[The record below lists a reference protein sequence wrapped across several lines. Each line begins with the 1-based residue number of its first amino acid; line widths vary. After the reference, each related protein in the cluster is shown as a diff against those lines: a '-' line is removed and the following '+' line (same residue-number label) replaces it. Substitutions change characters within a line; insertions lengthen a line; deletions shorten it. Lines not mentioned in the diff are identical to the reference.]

1 MKKYLFILFSFLL
14 ISVSAFAQTDEIK
27 AVASLDTNKIKVGEQ
42 TSIEL
47 IIAVPVKDNITFP
60 PLKDTLKGGVDI
72 IEVSEIDTSYE
83 DGDLPVRYLSQKLT
97 ITAWDSGF
105 YAIEPFEFKV
115 GDQTVKTNPLL
126 LEVLTVEIDAKADIK
141 DIKGIEDVPFS
152 LKEFMKLYWYWF
164 AIPFLLLLIGI
175 GIFYYIQSRP
185 EKEVTIKTVIPDVP
199 AHEWALEQ
207 LDALES
213 KKVWQNNR
221 VKDYYSDLTF
231 ILRAYIEKRF
241 DTSAL
246 EQTSDEII
254 TSLRYENMPDEAR
267 RKLMKV
273 LMIADM
279 VKFAKEIPMAS
290 ENENALVDVREFVN
304 STKII
309 EIKEDVKEEVE
320 S

>member
-1 MKKYLFILFSFLL
+1 MKKQFYILFSFLL
-14 ISVSAFAQTDEIK
+14 ITVAAFAQTDEIK
-27 AVASLDTNKIKVGEQ
+27 AFASLDSNKIKVGEQ
-42 TSIEL
+42 TTLDL

-60 PLKDTLKGGVDI
+60 PLKDSLKGGVEILD
-72 IEVSEIDTSYE
+72 VSEIDTSYE
-83 DGDLPVRYLSQKLT
+83 DGDLSVRYLSQKLT

-115 GDQTVKTNPLL
+115 GNQIVKTNALL
-126 LEVLTVEIDAKADIK
+126 LEVITVEIDAKADIK

-152 LKEFMKLYWYWF
+152 LKEFLKLYWYWF
-164 AIPFLLLLIGI
+164 AIPLLLILI
-175 GIFYYIQSRP
+175 GIAIFYFIQSRP
-185 EKEVTIKTVIPDVP
+185 EKEVKIKTVIPDVP

-207 LDALES
+207 LELLDS
-213 KKVWQNNR
+213 KKVWQNNH
-221 VKDYYSDLTF
+221 VKEYYSDLTF

-241 DTSAL
+241 NTPAL

-254 TSLRYENMPDEAR
+254 TSLRYDTMDEEAR

-290 ENENALVDVREFVN
+290 ENESAIVDVRGFVN
-304 STKII
+304 TTKQI
-309 EIKEDVKEEVE
+309 EVKEEVKEEVE